1 MSTSRACLRGTDWG
15 FRSWPASYL
24 VCCVRVGARL
34 WAAKA
39 QKTAQRIAASL
50 PAETGPLANNKLVA
64 KFDTHGIRQQEFG
77 GPWDLEALFSRALR
91 TCPSTA
97 LIVHVDYLCI
107 W

>member
-1 MSTSRACLRGTDWG
+1 M
-15 FRSWPASYL
+15 
-24 VCCVRVGARL
+24 RVGARL
-34 WAAKA
+34 WTAKA

-77 GPWDLEALFSRALR
+77 GPWDLEALFGRALR

-97 LIVHVDYLCI
+97 LARTELNHLQNRYNVLFMSSRVVYG
-107 W
+107 